1 MLCRDKRPT
10 AKPSSTATNNSKL
23 HSPLHVCN
31 RQCPHSPP
39 SKNNLWHCAHR
50 TSDIPTWR
58 GQKGA
63 VSFQTTS
70 IHMYSEVSQ
79 CLAMQHS
86 KIPMTAVFFWTCKL
100 YLQQVFI
107 FFSCLSFVFT
117 MEKPLLIFSCSLFS
131 CDTSMGMS
139 FTLIIFTTGKN
150 PSWGEDDAKAHHSFR
165 EKMMQV
171 SCWLAD
177 PCYVILL
184 SRDTPNF
191 IILWMPT

>member
-1 MLCRDKRPT
+1 MC
-10 AKPSSTATNNSKL
+10 ATDSVPIL
-23 HSPLHVCN
+23 LLQRTTSGTVHTVL
-31 RQCPHSPP
+31 QTFPP
-39 SKNNLWHCAHR
+39 GEGR
-50 TSDIPTWR
+50 R
-58 GQKGA
+58 
-63 VSFQTTS
+63 VQTTS

-79 CLAMQHS
+79 RLAMQHS

-131 CDTSMGMS
+131 CDTSMSMS

-165 EKMMQV
+165 EEIAGELLT
-171 SCWLAD
+171 CRPLL
-177 PCYVILL
+177 CYFTL
-184 SRDTPNF
+184 
-191 IILWMPT
+191 